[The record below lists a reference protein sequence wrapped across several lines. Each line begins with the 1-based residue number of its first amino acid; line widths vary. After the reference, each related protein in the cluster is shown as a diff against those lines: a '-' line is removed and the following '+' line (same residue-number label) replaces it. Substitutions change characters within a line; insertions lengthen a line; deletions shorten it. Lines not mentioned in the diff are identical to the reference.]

1 MQNIEAH
8 IHVAFTPEIISFER
22 INRYR
27 GRHLEDPIKEIA
39 ALNLIGT
46 SSPHV
51 AGSIEVIQDDNFLYT
66 IMPYCNGGD
75 LYSHVM
81 DEVATSDEGRISES
95 KARDYFL
102 DILEGLNHM
111 QKKGV
116 VHRDLSLG
124 NILIHDER
132 CVIVDLGMA
141 LRVPFVDPD
150 NEHVLADASA
160 GTMRRLIQAQG
171 QGGRWTYMAPEIV
184 SSEDHFDGYAIDL
197 WAAGVILFIL
207 LVGRSPFEIA
217 VETDPC
223 FSMLSSG
230 GLKETLR
237 HWDVPISDEACDLL
251 QGMMW
256 SDPSDRLNLAQIASH
271 PWVTGTSRSGRLLSS
286 FSFRNRKKQ
295 ASPTDNNPNSVN
307 ANANAKSNTSSIVL
321 PEEQAKQA
329 AKSTTKTK
337 GVESNLL
344 SITKAFQQPRG
355 TKYRYAS
362 KAMATAYHKSSQVLR
377 GAIRI

>member
-1 MQNIEAH
+1 MLYRYITFYPQ
-8 IHVAFTPEIISFER
+8 IISFER

-51 AGSIEVIQDDNFLYT
+51 VGSIEVIQDDKFLYT

-81 DEVATSDEGRISES
+81 DEVASSDEGRISES

-116 VHRDLSLG
+116 VHRDLSLE
-124 NILIHDER
+124 NILIHDDR

-141 LRVPFVDPD
+141 LRVPFLDPD

-160 GTMRRLIQAQG
+160 GTMRRLIKAQG
-171 QGGRWTYMAPEIV
+171 VGGRWTYMAPEVV
-184 SSEDHFDGYAIDL
+184 SSKDHFDGYAVDL

-207 LVGRSPFEIA
+207 LVGRSPFEMA
-217 VETDPC
+217 VETDRYYST
-223 FSMLSSG
+223 FSSG

-256 SDPSDRLNLAQIASH
+256 SNPSDRFNLAQIASH
-271 PWVTGTSRSGRLLSS
+271 PWVAGRSGQEP
-286 FSFRNRKKQ
+286 KKLTKP
-295 ASPTDNNPNSVN
+295 ASKSGDN
-307 ANANAKSNTSSIVL
+307 TL
-321 PEEQAKQA
+321 Q
-329 AKSTTKTK
+329 KT
-337 GVESNLL
+337 G
-344 SITKAFQQPRG
+344 ITKALQQSRG
-355 TKYRYAS
+355 TMHAS

>member
-1 MQNIEAH
+1 M
-8 IHVAFTPEIISFER
+8 SFER

-51 AGSIEVIQDDNFLYT
+51 VGSIEVIQDDKFLYT

-75 LYSHVM
+75 LYSHVINK
-81 DEVATSDEGRISES
+81 VASSDEGRISEA
-95 KARDYFL
+95 KARGYFL
-102 DILEGLNHM
+102 DILEGLYHM

-116 VHRDLSLG
+116 VHRDLSLE
-124 NILIHDER
+124 NILIHDGR

-141 LRVPFVDPD
+141 IRVPFVDPD

-160 GTMRRLIQAQG
+160 GTTRRLIQAQG

-184 SSEDHFDGYAIDL
+184 SSEDYFDGYAIDL
-197 WAAGVILFIL
+197 WAASVILFIL
-207 LVGRSPFEIA
+207 LVGRSPFEMA
-217 VETDPC
+217 VETDPY
-223 FSMLSSG
+223 FSTFSSG
-230 GLKETLR
+230 GLKETLS

-256 SDPSDRLNLAQIASH
+256 SDPSDRLNLAQVASH
-271 PWVTGTSRSGRLLSS
+271 PWITGRSERLLSS
-286 FSFRNRKKQ
+286 FSFRDRKKQ
-295 ASPTDNNPNSVN
+295 ASPSG
-307 ANANAKSNTSSIVL
+307 NTSHDTNTK
-321 PEEQAKQA
+321 AH
-329 AKSTTKTK
+329 STTATEEPTKYAEPTDKSKSADNTLSKT
-337 GVESNLL
+337 
-344 SITKAFQQPRG
+344 SIIKALQQPRG
-355 TKYRYAS
+355 TKYAS

>member
-1 MQNIEAH
+1 M
-8 IHVAFTPEIISFER
+8 
-22 INRYR
+22 
-27 GRHLEDPIKEIA
+27 
-39 ALNLIGT
+39 
-46 SSPHV
+46 
-51 AGSIEVIQDDNFLYT
+51 GSIEVIQDDNFLYT

-75 LYSHVM
+75 LYSHIM
-81 DEVATSDEGRISES
+81 EEVASSDEGRISES
-95 KARDYFL
+95 KARGYFL

-116 VHRDLSLG
+116 VHRDLSLE
-124 NILIHDER
+124 NILIHDDR

-150 NEHVLADASA
+150 NDHVLADASA

-184 SSEDHFDGYAIDL
+184 ASDDHFDGYAIDL

-207 LVGRSPFEIA
+207 LVGRSPFEMA

-223 FSMLSSG
+223 FNTFSSG

-237 HWDVPISDEACDLL
+237 HWEVPISDEACDLL

-256 SDPSDRLNLAQIASH
+256 SDPSDRLNLAQVVGH
-271 PWVTGTSRSGRLLSS
+271 PWVTGKSERRMSS
-286 FSFRNRKKQ
+286 FRFRIRKKQ
-295 ASPTDNNPNSVN
+295 ASPTDD
-307 ANANAKSNTSSIVL
+307 KSNNISTTINSQPTSQDLS
-321 PEEQAKQA
+321 EEPTKQA
-329 AKSTTKTK
+329 QKSASKTK
-337 GVESNLL
+337 VSGDITSLRT
-344 SITKAFQQPRG
+344 SITKVLHQPRG
-355 TKYRYAS
+355 TKYAS
-362 KAMATAYHKSSQVLR
+362 KAMATAYHKSSHILR

>member
-1 MQNIEAH
+1 MSQCETKADIY
-8 IHVAFTPEIISFER
+8 IPLSPQITSFER

-46 SSPHV
+46 SNPHV
-51 AGSIEVIQDDNFLYT
+51 MGSIEVIQDDKLLYT

-75 LYSHVM
+75 LYSHIM

-150 NEHVLADASA
+150 NEHMLADASA

-171 QGGRWTYMAPEIV
+171 VGGRWTYIAPEVV
-184 SSEDHFDGYAIDL
+184 SNKDHFDGYAVDL

-207 LVGRSPFEIA
+207 LVGRSPFEMA
-217 VETDPC
+217 VETDRYYST
-223 FSMLSSG
+223 FSSG

-237 HWDVPISDEACDLL
+237 HWDVPISDEARDLL

-256 SDPSDRLNLAQIASH
+256 SDPSDRFNLAQIASH
-271 PWVTGTSRSGRLLSS
+271 PWVTGSLDKS
-286 FSFRNRKKQ
+286 K
-295 ASPTDNNPNSVN
+295 SVE
-307 ANANAKSNTSSIVL
+307 NTL
-321 PEEQAKQA
+321 P
-329 AKSTTKTK
+329 KT
-337 GVESNLL
+337 
-344 SITKAFQQPRG
+344 SITKALQQSRG
-355 TKYRYAS
+355 TMHAS